1 MGSSNVAF
9 WREIGITAGRYSQT
23 VNKIQHPC
31 DPKRQLYILTDA
43 SHLKNLKVYILN
55 NKFITIPSVLQ
66 KEYKLPTNIAHS
78 NHLIQLLIE
87 QKDLDF
93 LLTPKLIK

>member
-1 MGSSNVAF
+1 M
-9 WREIGITAGRYSQT
+9 
-23 VNKIQHPC
+23 NKIQHPC
-31 DPKRQLYILTDA
+31 DPKRQLYILADA
-43 SHLKNLKVYILN
+43 SHLKNLKVCILN

-66 KEYKLPTNIAHS
+66 EEYKLPTNIAYS

-93 LLTPKLIK
+93 LLTSKLIK